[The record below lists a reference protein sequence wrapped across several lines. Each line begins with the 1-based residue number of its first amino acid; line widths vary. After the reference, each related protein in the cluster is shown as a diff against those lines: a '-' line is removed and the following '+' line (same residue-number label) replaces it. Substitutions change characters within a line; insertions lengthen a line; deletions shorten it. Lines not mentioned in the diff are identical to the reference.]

1 MKKENK
7 IDDLLETSE
16 IRDENCEELF
26 IDEMPTDWIAGEV
39 GKAKLNTSIIKAA
52 KKLFDEG
59 ALIYPVLKLNFT
71 QEKISVIIDIK
82 RDKVENALTKVMS
95 WAIETEQYE
104 ICQEVKTLADE
115 NGLKIT
121 LPELDN

>member
-26 IDEMPTDWIAGEV
+26 IDEMPTDWITGEV
-39 GKAKLNTSIIKAA
+39 GRAKLNTSIIKAA